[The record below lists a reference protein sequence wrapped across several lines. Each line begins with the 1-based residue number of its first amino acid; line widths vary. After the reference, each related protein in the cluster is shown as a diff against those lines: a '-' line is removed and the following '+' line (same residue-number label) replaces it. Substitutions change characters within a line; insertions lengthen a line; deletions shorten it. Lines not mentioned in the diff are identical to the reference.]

1 MTENEG
7 SGQNPEE
14 RFRNLSYSD
23 QLKFARTGGQSE
35 RTILERLYGK
45 GVWESL
51 LANPQIT
58 VVEVARIACKGGL
71 AQHLLDAIV
80 ANQSWLANAQVRRGL
95 LTNPRLGR
103 AQVDKVLRAMPAH
116 EVKLVPKQSI
126 YNPVVRDAARRLA
139 VPGS

>member
-1 MTENEG
+1 MTENG
-7 SGQNPEE
+7 CCGQNPEE
-14 RFRNLSYSD
+14 EFHNLPYTD
-23 QLKFARTGGQSE
+23 QLKLARTGNQTE

-45 GVWESL
+45 GVWEAP

-71 AQHLLDAIV
+71 PQHLLDTIV
-80 ANQSWLANAQVRRGL
+80 GNQSWLANAQVRRGL

-126 YNPVVRDAARRLA
+126 YGPVVRDAARRLSRP
-139 VPGS
+139 VI